1 MFFVLGFFNVRRCCD
16 DGEEA
21 SLKMPSRPTAAIE
34 AGARGLAEHD
44 ILIRVKI
51 EHGGRKAKVE
61 SSWLGK
67 EVARKT

>member
-1 MFFVLGFFNVRRCCD
+1 MFFALGFFNVRRCCD

-21 SLKMPSRPTAAIE
+21 PSRPTAAIE

-51 EHGGRKAKVE
+51 EHVGRKAKVE